1 MSPSQAEML
10 LDSVPPGLLD
20 GETEG
25 PAPRGDLA
33 IVFTD
38 IQNSTALW
46 ETVPD
51 AMNTALHMH
60 DDILRATLRTHHGYE
75 VKVIGDGFMVAFQ
88 TAKDA
93 LTWCLETQ
101 WELLNAEWPAEILS
115 TPHGEEKD
123 DKAGNTVF
131 RGLKVRMSIHWGAP
145 IVLLNAITQRMEYIG
160 PMVHRTAR
168 CMSKAKGGQVVVTQD
183 FLVAAKKALNGI
195 EARDGKLEDG
205 ANDQGTH
212 SLELTVWSRVSR
224 LIVQIQT
231 RPRKYS
237 KLLGT

>member
-1 MSPSQAEML
+1 MSFSQGGML
-10 LDSVPPGLLD
+10 LESVTPGLLD

-25 PAPRGDLA
+25 PAPHGDLA

-51 AMNTALHMH
+51 AMRTALHMH
-60 DDILRATLRTHHGYE
+60 DDILRATIKTHNGYE
-75 VKVIGDGFMVAFQ
+75 VKIIGDGFMVAFQ

-101 WELLNAEWPAEILS
+101 WELLNAEWPEEILS
-115 TPHGEEKD
+115 TPHAEESD

-131 RGLKVRMSIHWGAP
+131 RGLKVRMSIHWGTP

-168 CMSKAKGGQVVVTQD
+168 CMSKAKGGQVLVTHD
-183 FLVAAKKALNGI
+183 FLVAAKKAVNGI
-195 EARDGKLEDG
+195 EAQDGKITDRK
-205 ANDQGTH
+205 NDEGTFAME
-212 SLELTVWSRVSR
+212 S
-224 LIVQIQT
+224 
-231 RPRKYS
+231 
-237 KLLGT
+237 